1 MERRAVN
8 PAITQDADA
17 YYLRNAEQHKPS
29 TDPMLPCLQ
38 RIHRATPIRSVLEI
52 GSNTG
57 WRLDGIRKHFDK
69 PSVMGVE
76 ASLFAVEESR
86 ATYPHIP
93 VAHGVAPDV
102 LFGFEDGSFDTV
114 IVGFLIYL
122 LPRNM
127 LFHFAAEVDRI
138 VGDNGHIVIEDFLH
152 PNPTSRDY
160 THHEDLRVFKHEPSA
175 PWSWSPTYTL
185 VDRQLIE
192 HEAHTVDNAD
202 PARWIAIDVLR
213 KHPLATAYPPATP

>member
-1 MERRAVN
+1 MERGNAMN
-8 PAITQDADA
+8 QSAISEDADN
-17 YYLRNAEQHKPS
+17 YYLRNADQHKPS
-29 TDPMLPCLQ
+29 SDPMLPCLQ

-69 PSVMGVE
+69 PNVVGVE
-76 ASLFAVEESR
+76 ASLFAVEESK
-86 ATYPHIP
+86 ATHPHIP
-93 VAHGVAPDV
+93 AVHGVAPDV
-102 LFGFEDGSFDTV
+102 LFGFSDNHFDTV

-138 VGDNGHIVIEDFLH
+138 LKDDGHIVIEDFLH
-152 PNPTSRDY
+152 PNAVSRDY
-160 THHEDLRVFKHEPSA
+160 THNDQLRVFKHDPSA

-192 HEAHTVDNAD
+192 HEAHVVDNAD
-202 PARWIAIDVLR
+202 PSRWITIDALR
-213 KHPLATAYPPATP
+213 KHPLSVAYPAT